1 MYNTRMP
8 LLNARLAAL
17 LVLFAASV
25 KGADEVPFERPDSLQ
40 PAIAFWTQVYSEVDS
55 LSGFIHD
62 NRNLGIVY
70 ETLRFNWYDSSQV
83 QERKIKRLVQHYQDA
98 LHVLA
103 TGKREDLTTRE
114 QKVLALWG
122 DKADDN
128 TLAAAANRL
137 RFQRGQADRIRDG
150 VIRAGSWENRIRK
163 TLRDFDLPEVLAA
176 LPHVESSYNPSVR
189 SHAGAAGLWQFTRF
203 TGRHY
208 LRVDHIIDERF
219 DPVKSTEGAARLL
232 QKYYSKLQ
240 SWPLTITAYNHGL
253 SGVRR
258 AVRETGSTDIGDI
271 VQGYTGPRF
280 GFASRNY
287 YAAFLAAADVTR
299 NAEKYFGSL
308 DLQEDENY
316 WIVKLPSYLPV
327 GDLIQQLALDTD
339 VIKSLNPALQ
349 HAVWNGN
356 KHVPRDY
363 QLRLPATTGNTTIT
377 ALLTRVQG
385 HEQQVP
391 DIFYRVQEGD
401 TLSGIALR
409 YNHSVRDLV
418 ALNNLGSESRILVGQ
433 SLRLSSATLP
443 EAIQLA
449 AMELLR
455 DGVEPVLLPASD
467 ASNESAATSP
477 STRAPGAGR

>member
-1 MYNTRMP
+1 M
-8 LLNARLAAL
+8 
-17 LVLFAASV
+17 
-25 KGADEVPFERPDSLQ
+25 
-40 PAIAFWTQVYSEVDS
+40 
-55 LSGFIHD
+55 
-62 NRNLGIVY
+62 
-70 ETLRFNWYDSSQV
+70 
-83 QERKIKRLVQHYQDA
+83 
-98 LHVLA
+98 
-103 TGKREDLTTRE
+103 
-114 QKVLALWG
+114 
-122 DKADDN
+122 
-128 TLAAAANRL
+128 
-137 RFQRGQADRIRDG
+137 
-150 VIRAGSWENRIRK
+150 
-163 TLRDFDLPEVLAA
+163 
-176 LPHVESSYNPSVR
+176 
-189 SHAGAAGLWQFTRF
+189 
-203 TGRHY
+203 
-208 LRVDHIIDERF
+208 
-219 DPVKSTEGAARLL
+219 
-232 QKYYSKLQ
+232 
-240 SWPLTITAYNHGL
+240 TITDYNHGL
-253 SGVRR
+253 SGIRR

-287 YAAFLAAADVTR
+287 YAAFLAAADVTC

-418 ALNNLGSESRILVGQ
+418 ALNHLGSENRILIGQ
-433 SLRLSSATLP
+433 SLRLSSATRP
-443 EAIQLA
+443 EAIQIA

-455 DGVEPVLLPASD
+455 DDVEPVLLPESD
-467 ASNESAATSP
+467 ASNESVDTLP
-477 STRAPGAGR
+477 